1 MDHYNAQYARDN
13 TKIIINIEANDSN
26 HAQAQALD
34 IARAIDC
41 KQFHLEYGLSFQDN
55 AFMSNLFKMLAF
67 SSFDSKKCSEWDASY
82 TNKNP
87 CLYIF
92 KNRYYIRPLFV
103 KYLDIDRSDVVV
115 KMSCG
120 NPRCVNPYHFQ
131 YRKEKNSKLGSGDE
145 QLLLSFLRSGVGI
158 PAIAKALNVH
168 RSTIYRKLSDERFRS
183 WFTCNRKTSS

>member
-1 MDHYNAQYARDN
+1 MDHYNAQYAFND
-13 TKIIINIEANDSN
+13 TKITVNLEANDSN

-34 IARAIDC
+34 IARAFDC
-41 KQFHLEYGLSFQDN
+41 QQFHLQYGLNHQAHQVLSDFFYKL
-55 AFMSNLFKMLAF
+55 ATSN
-67 SSFDSKKCSEWDASY
+67 FDPKNCAEWEGSY

-92 KNRYYIRPLFV
+92 KSRLYIRPLFL
-103 KYLDIDRSDVVV
+103 KYLDIDRSDVVI

-120 NPRCVNPYHFQ
+120 NSKCVNPYHFQ
-131 YRKEKNSKLGSGDE
+131 YRKEKNSKLGGADE
-145 QLLLSFLRSGVGI
+145 QLLLSFLRSGVGV

-183 WFTCNRKTSS
+183 GSTHY